1 MLRNASWV
9 LPAFAFALVVN
20 LLLLTGA
27 AVLSGEAD
35 SQDQDITAPMAV
47 NVLNFEQAPPPT
59 EDEAAEPEAP
69 KQEQPKPDLGPD
81 LFQPDFAPDFG
92 GIGGAGAAIAID
104 LSGGANTNMK
114 QDFAFESYELDQAP
128 RAVVKMAPV
137 YPFKA
142 REQGVEGVVQVKI
155 LVKEDGTVGEVLIMD
170 ARPPDTFEES
180 VLVSVPRWR
189 FEPGVI
195 GGKKVTSWVVTALHF
210 KLN

>member
-59 EDEAAEPEAP
+59 EDETAEPEAP

-81 LFQPDFAPDFG
+81 LFQPDFVPDFG
-92 GIGGAGAAIAID
+92 GMGGAGAAIAID

-142 REQGVEGVVQVKI
+142 REQGIEGVVQVKI